1 MRKLLLVLSCA
12 LFSVSAFAGV
22 TRFAA
27 KRVARP
33 AAKESV
39 KVLRFSAKKALAGSV
54 KAAKVAAHVAY

>member
-1 MRKLLLVLSCA
+1 MRTIVCILTFA

-39 KVLRFSAKKALAGSV
+39 KVLRFSAKKAKAGTIKAV
-54 KAAKVAAHVAY
+54 KVAAKVA